1 MIATVQFDIPA
12 SFIIGLFF
20 TLIAKDQIRA
30 EVARVFHRTFW
41 TAFLFQLLVFV
52 PIGIYL
58 YVRYPD
64 WSLMYFVDPDAL
76 SPAMNILVP
85 VGYQAAMV
93 VGFLVGQ
100 SLVRRE
106 NEKAVLGLLIG
117 TSAILGLYSLL
128 TLSRFYYVGEY
139 SQFAGWGSTEATPI
153 YKHSLGLDFVFIGLY
168 FFIPFLIVTLPLYRR
183 NKAIAQTSS

>member
-1 MIATVQFDIPA
+1 MITTVQFDIPA

-20 TLIAKDQIRA
+20 TLVARGQIRA
-30 EVARVFHRTFW
+30 AGTRILHRTFW
-41 TAFLFQLLVFV
+41 TAFLFQLFVFV

-64 WSLMYFVDPDAL
+64 WSLMYFADPDTL
-76 SPAMNILVP
+76 SPVMNILVP
-85 VGYQAAMV
+85 LGYLAAMV

-106 NEKAVLGLLIG
+106 NEKAVVGLLIG
-117 TSAILGLYSLL
+117 TAALLGLYSLL
-128 TLSRFYYVGEY
+128 TLSRLYFVGEY

-168 FFIPFLIVTLPLYRR
+168 FFVPFLIVILPLYRR
-183 NKAIAQTSS
+183 NKSIAQTS